1 MKFKLFIFIIFS
13 IYCITSYAQ
22 EKESNII
29 VLVDGNIVKYTYGKI
44 IYEESSGVKDTINVT
59 IVPGRVKM
67 NSSDYDKLLLKN
79 IETIYLKFSYSET
92 CNGNTEYY
100 DYEIEDFK
108 LNW

>member
-44 IYEESSGVKDTINVT
+44 IYEESSRVKDTINVT

>member
-1 MKFKLFIFIIFS
+1 
-13 IYCITSYAQ
+13 
-22 EKESNII
+22 
-29 VLVDGNIVKYTYGKI
+29 
-44 IYEESSGVKDTINVT
+44 
-59 IVPGRVKM
+59 M

-108 LNW
+108 LNWLDHDYIVLNVYNTNKKAYKRIYNPLPGKEYTYEYEYPGSGMRRAKKILPKCK